1 MDKNGGNMQ
10 SIIRSNEINN
20 HESVKE
26 FFYCL
31 DKLAKD
37 REGYLYYTYP
47 MSATDYE
54 HIPDIVIADKTYG
67 ITIFNF
73 YEWYE
78 KDINEIEEEFWVIN
92 G

>member
-1 MDKNGGNMQ
+1 MQ

-26 FFYCL
+26 FFYYL

-37 REGYLYYTYP
+37 REGYLYYKYP

-54 HIPDIVIADKTYG
+54 HMKNLKHMKSIIFGHMRMYNIVFRCR
-67 ITIFNF
+67 TIL
-73 YEWYE
+73 
-78 KDINEIEEEFWVIN
+78 
-92 G
+92 

>member
-1 MDKNGGNMQ
+1 MQ

-37 REGYLYYTYP
+37 REGRVKKRKFFHASFCLW
-47 MSATDYE
+47 M
-54 HIPDIVIADKTYG
+54 
-67 ITIFNF
+67 
-73 YEWYE
+73 
-78 KDINEIEEEFWVIN
+78 
-92 G
+92 

>member
-37 REGYLYYTYP
+37 REGYLIYEMYH
-47 MSATDYE
+47 SA
-54 HIPDIVIADKTYG
+54 
-67 ITIFNF
+67 
-73 YEWYE
+73 
-78 KDINEIEEEFWVIN
+78 
-92 G
+92 